1 MVIADRHGLPVAAHV
16 DSASPHEVTLIEAT
30 LDKMALPYDPGVLI
44 GDKAYDSDKHDA
56 MLYETRGIIL
66 VAPNREKRSKTQDGR
81 ALRRYK
87 RRWQVE
93 RVNAWLQNFRRV
105 VVRYEFHAA
114 NFLAF
119 VQLAC
124 IMILLRQS

>member
-16 DSASPHEVTLIEAT
+16 DSAKHHEVTLIEAT

-44 GDKAYDSDKHDA
+44 GERAYDSDNHDA
-56 MLYETRGIIL
+56 MLYETRGIIF
-66 VAPNREKRSKTQDGR
+66 VAPNREKRRKTQDGR

-93 RVNAWLQNFRRV
+93 RVNAWLRNFRRLV
-105 VVRYEFHAA
+105 TRYEYHAA

-119 VQLAC
+119 VQLGC
-124 IMILLRQS
+124 IAILLRSF

>member
-1 MVIADRHGLPVAAHV
+1 M
-16 DSASPHEVTLIEAT
+16 TLIEAM

-44 GDKAYDSDKHDA
+44 GDKAYDSDNHDA

-66 VAPNREKRSKTQDGR
+66 VAPNREKRRKTQDGR

-114 NFLAF
+114 NLLAF

-124 IMILLRQS
+124 IMILLRHF